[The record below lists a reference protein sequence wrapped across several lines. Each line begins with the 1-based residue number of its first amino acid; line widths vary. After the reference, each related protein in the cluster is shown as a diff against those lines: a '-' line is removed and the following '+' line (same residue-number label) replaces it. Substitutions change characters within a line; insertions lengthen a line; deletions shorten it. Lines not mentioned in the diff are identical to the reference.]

1 MVKFMEI
8 GVFYSTII
16 SNRFPAELEPKTNR
30 KIILFT
36 FTEFLPEAKG
46 LTGTRLSVFVE
57 LALKE
62 VMGN

>member
-1 MVKFMEI
+1 MYFI
-8 GVFYSTII
+8 RLCI
-16 SNRFPAELEPKTNR
+16 SNRFPAELEPKTNK

-57 LALKE
+57 LSLKE